1 MQTNPPPPNDETP
14 QQTFAYSRSTARRM
28 SILALA
34 FAGVLAA
41 GFFYVNAQR
50 RYEINQLA
58 GATRAEISQPPSVDV
73 VAVKS
78 SPLTQH
84 LVLPGETA
92 AWYDSKIYARVN
104 GYVKK
109 WLVDIGDHV
118 SNGQTLALIETPE
131 LDAQL
136 QAARAKLSAAQA
148 EVNVKQAHADFAKST
163 YERWRNS
170 PQGVVS
176 EQEREAKKAVSLE
189 AESDLI
195 AAQAQVKLD
204 AADVDRLTSFA
215 EFKKVKAPFEGTI
228 VERDVDIGDLVT
240 AGSGSGMSALFRVA
254 QNQPMRVF
262 VNVPQSAAD
271 DLLAGDAEAS
281 ITIGGDASRH
291 YEGKVSR
298 TSHSINPQSR
308 TLRTEIDIP
317 NADARL
323 VPGMYVEVSFTLK
336 SPIGVQ
342 IPAAALSFRPKP
354 QVAVVDDKNVLQFRD
369 VKIGT
374 DDGDV
379 VQIQSGL
386 KEGDKVALNLS
397 SQVASG
403 MKVDAHDLDP
413 GAPETGDHNLV
424 LAGGETA
431 RKHGK

>member
-1 MQTNPPPPNDETP
+1 MLAAPPPPNDEQPEETIEYDRGTGR
-14 QQTFAYSRSTARRM
+14 QM

-34 FAGVLAA
+34 FAGLLVI
-41 GFFYVNAQR
+41 GFFYVNTQR
-50 RYEINQLA
+50 RYKINHLA
-58 GATRAEISQPPSVDV
+58 ATTTAEMSKPPPVDV
-73 VAVKS
+73 ISAKS
-78 SPLTQH
+78 SPLTQR

-104 GYVKK
+104 GYVEK

-118 SNGQTLALIETPE
+118 NNGQTLALIETPD

-163 YERWRNS
+163 YERWRSS

-176 EQEREAKKAVSLE
+176 EQERESKKAVSLE

-195 AAQAQVKLD
+195 AATAQVTLD
-204 AADVDRLTSFA
+204 EADVDRLTTLT

-228 VERDVDIGDLVT
+228 VERDIDIGDLVT
-240 AGSGSGMSALFRVA
+240 AGSGSGTSALFRVA
-254 QNQPMRVF
+254 RNQPMRVF

-271 DLLAGDAEAS
+271 NLLTGDTEAS

-298 TSHSINPQSR
+298 TSRSINPRSR

-336 SPIGVQ
+336 NAIGVQ
-342 IPAAALSFRPKP
+342 VPAAALSFRPKP

-369 VKIGT
+369 VKIGL

-386 KEGDKVALNLS
+386 KEGDRVALNLS

-403 MKVDAHDLDP
+403 MKVDAHDLDD
-413 GAPETGDHNLV
+413 GAQEDRGS
-424 LAGGETA
+424 
-431 RKHGK
+431 

>member
-1 MQTNPPPPNDETP
+1 MLTSPPPPNDEEP
-14 QQTFAYSRSTARRM
+14 PEAFAYSRGTGRRM
-28 SILALA
+28 SVLALA
-34 FAGVLAA
+34 LAGALAV
-41 GFFYVNAQR
+41 GFFSINAQR

-58 GATRAEISQPPSVDV
+58 AATGAETSKPPSVDV
-73 VAVKS
+73 VSAKS

-104 GYVKK
+104 GYVEK

-118 SNGQTLALIETPE
+118 SNGQVLALIETPE

-163 YERWRNS
+163 YERWRSS

-176 EQEREAKKAVSLE
+176 EQERESKKAVSLE

-195 AAQAQVKLD
+195 AAKAQVNLD
-204 AADVDRLTSFA
+204 EADVDRLTSLT

-228 VERDVDIGDLVT
+228 VERDIDIGDLVT
-240 AGSGSGMSALFRVA
+240 AGSGSGTSALFRVA
-254 QNQPMRVF
+254 RNQPMRVF

-271 DLLAGDAEAS
+271 DLLTNDAKAS
-281 ITIGGDASRH
+281 ITIGGDAKRH

-298 TSHSINPQSR
+298 TSRAINPQSR

-317 NADARL
+317 NADGRL

-336 SPIGVQ
+336 RPIGVQ
-342 IPAAALSFRPKP
+342 VPAAALSFRPKP
-354 QVAVVDDKNVLQFRD
+354 QVAIVDENNVLQFRD
-369 VKIGT
+369 VKIGV

-386 KEGDKVALNLS
+386 EEGDKVALNLS
-397 SQVASG
+397 SQIASG

-413 GAPETGDHNLV
+413 SPRQDKGS
-424 LAGGETA
+424 
-431 RKHGK
+431 